1 MKVKNRSNIWKQQKY
16 NNSCAW
22 DCFSMLL
29 ATQGVETS
37 TWELVGSSHV
47 PYQIILKLEENLLKA
62 GMLVQSDRNV
72 SAVLRKY
79 GYHLVSVRMP
89 SIADYIAFAKETL
102 LGGNAFITN
111 VNRPGNLP
119 GRHASVFTEFSNS
132 CFRGLDPDC
141 RLDRTKNYCFSDV
154 QEVVA
159 LDYTEDE
166 FVGAV
171 AGKEGFV
178 PLLGILTPCDSHS
191 FDEILLRDIF
201 KSSNKTLDFYRLATS
216 NLDFSTKE
224 SMPVI
229 YSVLKP
235 VLSDLRTAIEIR
247 DEYLNQESE
256 IALFLKVFEKDILKF
271 RKLVVSGEVVSGEMQ
286 NRLHEFLKK
295 SYLVLEE
302 HLSFDL
308 YSRNIKV

>member
-1 MKVKNRSNIWKQQKY
+1 
-16 NNSCAW
+16 
-22 DCFSMLL
+22 MLL

-37 TWELVGSSHV
+37 TRELVGSSFV
-47 PYQIILKLEENLLKA
+47 PYQIILKPEENLLKA

-72 SAVLRKY
+72 SAVLGKY

-89 SIADYIAFAKETL
+89 SIKDYIALAAETL

-119 GRHASVFTEFSNS
+119 GRHASVFTEFSDS
-132 CFRGLDPDC
+132 CFKGLDPDC
-141 RLDRTKNYCFSDV
+141 RLDRTRNYSFSDV

-166 FVGAV
+166 FSNAV
-171 AGKEGFV
+171 AGEEGFV
-178 PLLGILTPCDSHS
+178 PLLGVLKPCAPCDT
-191 FDEILLRDIF
+191 DEALLREIF
-201 KSSNKTLDFYRLATS
+201 QSSNKALDFYRLATS

-286 NRLHEFLKK
+286 NRLHESLKK

-302 HLSFDL
+302 YFSFDL
-308 YSRNIKV
+308 YSRNIRV